1 MNYAPSTCMLR
12 LPVHFSRW
20 GRRFFTPCDIIPRE
34 EVSRMQNK
42 KLKQQLANFV
52 STGFKNTLANQTKI
66 RKEQT
71 QMQKD
76 FKKQKENI
84 SKYFKN

>member
-1 MNYAPSTCMLR
+1 
-12 LPVHFSRW
+12 
-20 GRRFFTPCDIIPRE
+20 
-34 EVSRMQNK
+34 MQNK

-71 QMQKD
+71 QMQKN